1 MKNLPANLIIEKNK
15 LATPNPWLVLL
26 EIALTN
32 GTNLRFVRNY
42 EDVVFYAGHDP
53 DIKGH
58 WKLND
63 NAATTTVLDSS
74 GLGHDGTAQRNTNLM
89 RSLIGHWKMND
100 NAASTTVTDSTA
112 YGHNGTAQQNTSVLH
127 VDGKIDG
134 ALTFNGTS
142 DYIVVSD
149 TDDLDIGTSD
159 FSVSFWIK
167 TTTAATMR
175 LISKRDGNIGYE
187 VYTYSTDGITFFIGD
202 SASFVTKV
210 SPTSISDGNWH
221 HVVVTFDRDG
231 DGIIYIDGQLDV
243 TRDISAQSGSL
254 ATAMDLYIGRISY
267 SDSFHFNGDLDDVRI
282 YKKVLSPEEVTQLYN
297 SGIGTED
304 EFVDDG
310 KINGA
315 LTFDG
320 VNDEVCIVGS
330 RGSVLDIGTNDFSI
344 AFWIRTTS
352 IDSMLPIFKR
362 DGYFVGYQISM
373 VNGYVGF
380 LLGDTDGYINK
391 PTASAST
398 VHDGNW
404 HHVVMTFDRDSNAIV
419 YIDGNQDGTEDIS
432 AYQKSISSAIDLY
445 FSRDASFTGS
455 LDDIRIYNKALTSEE
470 VTRLYNS
477 GRGTESY
484 PAVYTAF
491 PFEIEPTKQDNQGE
505 IPTVTLRVSNVSR
518 LLQKYLD
525 ELSGA
530 ISSIVKVTVVNAAHL
545 QEDYSEL
552 EMTFDVLACHSDASW
567 VVFTLGAPNP
577 LRQRFPLERYMALHC
592 GFVFESVECSYVGR
606 PITGITNAANA
617 KVSVTSHPFVVG
629 DTVKFSDVQG
639 MTEIN
644 GQTGTV
650 LDADPDAD
658 GNAFI
663 VDIDTTTYSAY
674 TSGGTAGFASC
685 NRTLSDCK
693 RRENQTRFGGFP
705 GIRTG
710 SVRIA

>member
-352 IDSMLPIFKR
+352 IDSMLPIFKC

>member
-1 MKNLPANLIIEKNK
+1 MLRAYSYVTSIG
-15 LATPNPWLVLL
+15 
-26 EIALTN
+26 LTN
-32 GTNLRFVRNY
+32 
-42 EDVVFYAGHDP
+42 VF
-53 DIKGH
+53 
-58 WKLND
+58 D
-63 NAATTTVLDSS
+63 N
-74 GLGHDGTAQRNTNLM
+74 Q
-89 RSLIGHWKMND
+89 
-100 NAASTTVTDSTA
+100 
-112 YGHNGTAQQNTSVLH
+112 
-127 VDGKIDG
+127 
-134 ALTFNGTS
+134 
-142 DYIVVSD
+142 
-149 TDDLDIGTSD
+149 
-159 FSVSFWIK
+159 
-167 TTTAATMR
+167 
-175 LISKRDGNIGYE
+175 
-187 VYTYSTDGITFFIGD
+187 
-202 SASFVTKV
+202 
-210 SPTSISDGNWH
+210 WH
-221 HVVVTFDRDG
+221 HVVVTFNRDG
-231 DGIIYIDGQLDV
+231 NGIIYVDGQLDV
-243 TRDISAQSGSL
+243 TRDISAQSGSI
-254 ATAMDLYIGRISY
+254 ATAKDLYIGRS
-267 SDSFHFNGDLDDVRI
+267 SRVDSGHYDGILDDIRI
-282 YKKVLSPEEVTQLYN
+282 YNKVLTPDEVTQLYN

-315 LTFDG
+315 LTFNGTSDRI
-320 VNDEVCIVGS
+320 IVPDTPD
-330 RGSVLDIGTNDFSI
+330 LNFGTGDFSI
-344 AFWIRTTS
+344 TFWMKTQASGTMRLVSKRGSGTPNVGYEIYVTDGQPSVGFYISDDTTYVHTPA
-352 IDSMLPIFKR
+352 IGATDIR
-362 DGYFVGYQISM
+362 DGS
-373 VNGYVGF
+373 
-380 LLGDTDGYINK
+380 
-391 PTASAST
+391 
-398 VHDGNW
+398 W
-404 HHVVMTFDRDSNAIV
+404 HHIVVSFDRGNNVAA
-419 YIDGNQDGTEDIS
+419 YIDGNIEG
-432 AYQKSISSAIDLY
+432 AKAISSIQGSVTSPIDLY
-445 FSRDASFTGS
+445 IGDSSLNPGTSYFKGS
-455 LDDIRIYNKALTSEE
+455 IDDVRIYNKALTSDE

-530 ISSIVKVTVVNAAHL
+530 IGSIVKVTVVNAAHL

-592 GFVFESVECSYVGR
+592 GFVFESAECSYVGR
-606 PITGITNAANA
+606 PITGITNDTYA

-674 TSGGTAGFASC
+674 TSGGIAGFASC